1 MCRLIRL
8 LSTSFL
14 RTLVLTA
21 GAMAAQPVFALAQPP
36 APPAAQAAQDAYLD
50 ETARRLVSGARQAR
64 DAARAA
70 VGSYAA
76 LVRERT
82 AFAAPGHRR
91 DRPWA
96 SAERAVRVRW
106 SAGRP
111 GQVRI
116 VDERFRNP
124 GPGGN
129 GFPSFFREPGV
140 ERFAADLF
148 GDPFLFGLGPPFGGA
163 LGEKAVSVRDPLG
176 DEAERYYQFRSG
188 DTTRIRVA
196 DVDGD
201 RDGEAVAVT
210 VIPRYRSIRLVA
222 AILWIDPSSM
232 ALVRAAY
239 RPAKRADREVRRR
252 LLHHGEWGPLIWID
266 SGAGAPGDDP
276 AKGSPDLLALPV
288 NLPFRGV
295 VGKVEMDLSAVI
307 VDFQQWEG
315 GWWRPRSARWEGYFG
330 KDMISATQRPP
341 AGIPFTV
348 EWTVEIEALRAPGA
362 QLPPDPT
369 DPEAL
374 ADGDLLPPPIRRDPA
389 KGGHDYADVAT
400 ELAAIGIGRGGDAME
415 NANPW
420 FFRIPGIAVG
430 LMRYNPVEGFSVG
443 GAARRDF
450 GWWRSELTVR
460 AATGSL
466 GLPDMEL
473 ALQHDHPRR
482 TTRFSVYRTLRRGP
496 LGIGAREGEPGYYAG
511 SADSA
516 AFHWSHGAAIRFTP
530 GGGRRAF
537 FSLNLFAER
546 DDSTATGGGRT
557 RVGGEV
563 EWKPWRGAFGDG
575 SGGVGANVNVR
586 GSVGGH
592 SHVKAMVEGAVV
604 VPLAWR
610 FSLGAKAGA
619 ARVWGDPLPQDLWT
633 IATNGS
639 WVRGHKDEVE
649 TQRTRMGRVDLQR
662 SLGIWRLSVYADLA
676 SVEDADYCAV
686 GAGLVLM
693 DGLFRLDVARGVDC
707 GREGGSEAGWRLHPR
722 AFAFF

>member
-1 MCRLIRL
+1 MNQPARRIHLVVYRPLWPLAL
-8 LSTSFL
+8 LAFAPP
-14 RTLVLTA
+14 TL
-21 GAMAAQPVFALAQPP
+21 ALAQPP
-36 APPAAQAAQDAYLD
+36 GPLPPQAAQDAYLD
-50 ETARRLVSGARQAR
+50 ETARRLVSGTKHAR
-64 DAARAA
+64 DTARAA
-70 VGSYAA
+70 VGAYAA
-76 LVRERT
+76 LIRERM
-82 AFAAPGHRR
+82 AFAAPGHLR

-96 SAERAVRVRW
+96 SAERAARVRW
-106 SAGRP
+106 SAGEP

-129 GFPSFFREPGV
+129 GFPFFFREPGV

-148 GDPFLFGLGPPFGGA
+148 GDPLLFGLGPPFGGA
-163 LGEKAVSVRDPLG
+163 LGADGIVVQDPLG
-176 DEAERYYQFRSG
+176 VDAERYYQFRSG
-188 DTTRIRVA
+188 DTIRIRL
-196 DVDGD
+196 DGD
-201 RDGEAVAVT
+201 RDIEAVTVT
-210 VIPRYRSIRLVA
+210 VIPRYRSLRLVA

-232 ALVRAAY
+232 ALVRVAY
-239 RPAKRADREVRRR
+239 RPAKRADSEMRRR
-252 LLHHGEWGPLIWID
+252 LLHRGEWGPLVWID
-266 SGAGAPGDDP
+266 GGNGAPGDDP
-276 AKGSPDLLALPV
+276 ARASLDLLALPV
-288 NLPFRGV
+288 NLPFLGL

-307 VDFQQWEG
+307 VDFQRWEG
-315 GWWRPRSARWEGYFG
+315 GRWLPRSARWEGYFG
-330 KDMISATQRPP
+330 KDMIGATQRPP
-341 AGIPFTV
+341 AGIPFAV
-348 EWTVEIEALRAPGA
+348 DWTVDIEALRPPGE
-362 QLPPDPT
+362 QLPPIPA
-369 DPEAL
+369 DPEAV
-374 ADGDLLPPPIRRDPA
+374 AGGDLLPPPIRRDA
-389 KGGHDYADVAT
+389 ANGGRDDAGVAA
-400 ELAAIGIGRGGDAME
+400 ELAAIGIGRGRDALE
-415 NANPW
+415 SANPW
-420 FFRIPGIAVG
+420 FFRIPGASVG

-466 GLPDMEL
+466 VLPDMEL

-482 TTRFSVYRTLRRGP
+482 TTRFSVYRTLRRGA
-496 LGIGAREGEPGYYAG
+496 LGIGAREGRPGYYAG

-546 DDSTATGGGRT
+546 DDSTLTGGERT
-557 RVGGEV
+557 LVGGEV
-563 EWKPWRGAFGDG
+563 DWKPWWGVFGDG

-586 GSVGGH
+586 GSVGDH

-649 TQRTRMGRVDLQR
+649 TRRTRMGRVDLQR
-662 SLGIWRLSVYADLA
+662 SFGIWRLSVYADRA

-693 DGLFRLDVARGVDC
+693 DGLFRLDVATGVGC
-707 GREGGSEAGWRLHPR
+707 GREGPSEAGWRLHPR
-722 AFAFF
+722 AFTFF